1 VLAVPISHAV
11 NKSSQYILT
20 ALLAPIIVGFVILT
34 EGDIYAALTIASII
48 GGLWLTFRYEQY
60 SFYLMVFLVLV
71 LEQFPVQRPFD
82 NTITVILGRYYLG
95 NLYQVIPFAFLK
107 MNTLE
112 IHIGALVMVLLFKH
126 KFEPT
131 DRYPKLAILPLA
143 LAFLGIVLLGE
154 ARGMT
159 SGGDLLKSLWE
170 IRALVYLVA
179 IVLIA
184 PRMIRSEKEV
194 RILIWVVI
202 AALGLKA
209 FQGFYYFMFT
219 LGAKLGATQTILA
232 HEDSHFFNF
241 AFIVLLGMILFK
253 FKDSQRTVLLLLLPI
268 MGFLFLVNQRRV
280 TYGTLLL
287 GILIA
292 LIVVDN
298 PAVKRRAL
306 GFAAAA
312 MLLAVPYTA
321 IFWNSSSAIALPIR
335 QAKSVFDEK
344 DGSNLYRVNEK
355 VNLAYSITSSPFG
368 EGFGKKYKVIVP
380 MDDISK
386 LFPLWDFI
394 PHNSVLG
401 FWTKAGTHG
410 FIIFLFFFGGA
421 LAHATNSF
429 RKLRDPYH
437 KILALAVM
445 TQIVGQLIVSYYD
458 LQLNYYRN
466 MVFLGM
472 QLGLIAALR
481 NLEEPVLAKV
491 PASIDELSAE
501 VEHDRDDDFAGDAQY
516 V

>member
-1 VLAVPISHAV
+1 M
-11 NKSSQYILT
+11 NKSTQYILA

-34 EGDIYAALTIASII
+34 EGDVYAAVAIAAII
-48 GGLWLTFRYEQY
+48 GGIWLTIRYEQY
-60 SFYLMVFLVLV
+60 SFYLMVFLILV

-95 NLYQVIPFAFLK
+95 NLYQVIPFTFLK

-126 KFEPT
+126 KFDPKV
-131 DRYPKLAILPLA
+131 RYPKLAILPLV
-143 LAFLGIVLLGE
+143 LAFLAIVLLSE

-170 IRALVYLVA
+170 IRALVYLIA
-179 IVLIA
+179 IILIS
-184 PRMIRSEKEV
+184 PMMIRSEKEA

-209 FQGFYYFMFT
+209 FQGFYYFLFT

-241 AFIVLLGMILFK
+241 VFIVLLGMILFK
-253 FKDSQRTVLLLLLPI
+253 FKDTQRTALLFLMPA
-268 MGFLFLVNQRRV
+268 MGFIFLVNQRRV
-280 TYGTLLL
+280 TYGTLVL

-292 LIVVDN
+292 MIVVDN
-298 PAVKRRAL
+298 PQVKKRAL
-306 GFAAAA
+306 AFAAAA
-312 MLLAVPYTA
+312 MILAIPYTV
-321 IFWNSSSAIALPIR
+321 IFWNSSSPIALPVR
-335 QAKSVFDEK
+335 QVKSVFDQN
-344 DGSNLYRVNEK
+344 DTSNLYRVNEK
-355 VNLAYSITSSPFG
+355 VNLAYSITASPLG
-368 EGFGKKYKVIVP
+368 EGFGKKYKVIIP

-481 NLEEPVLAKV
+481 KLEEPV
-491 PASIDELSAE
+491 PATVNSEVDDSIANTDYHGDEG
-501 VEHDRDDDFAGDAQY
+501 RDCPGEAQY

>member
-1 VLAVPISHAV
+1 MLAVPISHRV
-11 NKSSQYILT
+11 NKTTQYILT
-20 ALLAPIIVGFVILT
+20 ALLAPVIVWFVILT
-34 EGDIYAALTIASII
+34 EGDPYAAIAIAAMIGGIWLTI
-48 GGLWLTFRYEQY
+48 RHEQY

-95 NLYQVIPFAFLK
+95 NLYQVIPYTFLK

-112 IHIGALVMVLLFKH
+112 IHIGALVMVMLFKY
-126 KFEPT
+126 KFDPKT
-131 DRYPKLAILPLA
+131 KYPKLAILPLV
-143 LAFLGIVLLGE
+143 LAFLAIVLLSE

-170 IRALVYLVA
+170 IRALVYLIA
-179 IVLIA
+179 IVLISPA
-184 PRMIRSEKEV
+184 MIRSEKEV
-194 RILIWVVI
+194 RILIWIVI

-209 FQGFYYFMFT
+209 IQGFYYFVVT
-219 LGAKLGATQTILA
+219 LGAKLGGTQTILA

-241 AFIVLLGMILFK
+241 SFILLLGMILFK
-253 FKDSQRTVLLLLLPI
+253 FKDTQRTVLLLLMPV
-268 MGFLFLVNQRRV
+268 MGFIFLVNQRRV
-280 TYGTLLL
+280 TYGTLVL

-292 LIVVDN
+292 IIVVDN
-298 PAVKRRAL
+298 PQVKKRAL
-306 GFAAAA
+306 AFAAAA
-312 MLLAVPYTA
+312 VLLAVPYAA
-321 IFWNSSSAIALPIR
+321 IFWNSSSAIALPVR
-335 QAKSVFDEK
+335 QAKSVFDEN

-355 VNLAYSITSSPFG
+355 VNLAYSITTSPLG
-368 EGFGKKYKVIVP
+368 EGFGKKYKVIIP

-410 FIIFLFFFGGA
+410 FIIFLLFFGGV
-421 LAHATNSF
+421 LAHATYSF

-445 TQIVGQLIVSYYD
+445 TQIVGQLVVSYYD

-472 QLGLIAALR
+472 QLGLIAALAK
-481 NLEEPVLAKV
+481 LEEPALATV
-491 PASIDELSAE
+491 NAPAADSAE
-501 VEHDRDDDFAGDAQY
+501 NPDQDDFAGDAQY